1 MKHLYL
7 LLLAVG
13 LLDQGSLQAQ
23 CTNHTLDWDYREF
36 FARDNSTIRSYTSL
50 AHSQTQYFAFGAN
63 KLTITHNYGGDAEV
77 GGDVTT
83 HTGETGSYATG
94 ADIRF
99 SNNGEIGFAFQTAVS
114 NLQFSIYDI
123 DRSQRIEFEAWDG
136 ATQRNISLATVSGSV
151 LTISNNNS
159 TNARVDASNTTVAN
173 TSSDGTINV
182 SIAGPVT
189 SVTITISNT
198 QTCNSSCGGGGNED
212 GSFFISD
219 ISACSEGS
227 FPNNYHAVSQPFTGM
242 PGYMLTVVGNK
253 FYYFDPVSGV
263 AKFIFQDNTHTN
275 MNSLAYDAVNR
286 LIYYTYS
293 LSGSPSG
300 VNANEK
306 ALRRYDLNMDTFG
319 VVLNNVNDLGIPTFG
334 QGVESGA
341 AAFYDGSLYWG
352 IEGNNNT
359 AIESIIYR
367 IELNAS
373 QFPVGFSQVY
383 AQNVRI
389 PSSSSRQHDWAD
401 FTLNDGILYDFDGG
415 VANSPTAQ
423 NANFFHQNLLTGAV
437 TAYTPQVGVVP
448 KQASIDWQGNMYN
461 IGAPSGTDPGQATT
475 YNGTDGEGSP
485 VIMTHYGV
493 PLVGSWGDAAEAFR
507 PLCDFGDA
515 PASFDPD
522 PWSPAVNERDTALR
536 IGSNIDI
543 EWLTRGQSAAAD
555 LDNFDD
561 GVATVTIFSNLYST
575 YQVQVDVY
583 NNTSG
588 DATLMGW
595 LDWNGNGVFDAGEA
609 SAAQTISPL
618 AGTQQVYLS
627 WTGISSTLNTGD
639 ITYLRIRLT
648 SAVNGM
654 DVNDATGW
662 LADGETEDYPVSVQ
676 NIVLPVHLLSF
687 EAKAINNQAVQL
699 NWKAIS
705 DEAFEGYAVERSRDG
720 NSWSQIGFVSATA
733 SQAIQSYGFV
743 DQSPYKG
750 VSHYRLRLRE
760 KNAAERISEIRQ
772 VKITDAA
779 VKFSIAPNPANTQVS
794 LSLTATRPGTRAS
807 IKVINSSGHT
817 LHAQTLMLREG
828 SSTILLPLA
837 TEWPAGT
844 YLVVVA
850 TDEETQAEK
859 LMINR

>member
-13 LLDQGSLQAQ
+13 LLNEASLQAQ
-23 CTNHTLDWDYREF
+23 CTNHTLDWDYREY
-36 FARDNSTIRSYTSL
+36 FARTTGTIRTYVSL
-50 AHSQTQYFAFGAN
+50 SQSQNQYFAFGAN
-63 KLTITHNYGGDAEV
+63 KLTITHNYTANTAV
-77 GGDVTT
+77 NGDVTT
-83 HTGETGSYATG
+83 HTADAGSYGNG
-94 ADIRF
+94 ADVHFIG
-99 SNNGEIGFAFQTAVS
+99 NGEVGFTFQTAVT
-114 NLQFSIYDI
+114 NLQFSLYDI
-123 DRSQRIEFEAWDG
+123 DRSQRVEFEAWDG

-159 TNARVDASNTTVAN
+159 PNARVDASSTTVSN
-173 TSSDGTINV
+173 SSTDGTINV
-182 SIAGPVT
+182 SIAGPIT
-189 SVTITISNT
+189 SVTITVSNS
-198 QTCNSSCGGGGNED
+198 QTCSSSCGGGGNED
-212 GSFFISD
+212 GSYFISD
-219 ISACSEGS
+219 ITACSNGS
-227 FPNNYHAVSQPFTGM
+227 FPNNYHSVSQPFTGM
-242 PGYMLTVVGNK
+242 PGYMLTVVDNK

-263 AKFIFQDNTHTN
+263 AKFIFQDNTHSN

-293 LSGSPSG
+293 LSGSPG

-341 AAFYDGSLYWG
+341 AAFYDGNLYWG
-352 IEGNNNT
+352 IEGHSNT
-359 AIESIIYR
+359 AVESIIYR
-367 IELNAS
+367 VELNAS
-373 QFPVGFSQVY
+373 QFPIGFSQVY
-383 AQNVRI
+383 AQDVRLP
-389 PSSSSRQHDWAD
+389 PSTSRQHDWAD

-448 KQASIDWQGNMYN
+448 KQASINWQGDMFN
-461 IGAPSGTDPGQATT
+461 IGAPAAGDPGQATL

-485 VIMTHYGV
+485 VIITHYGV

-515 PASFDPD
+515 PASYDPD
-522 PWSPAVNERDTALR
+522 AWSPAVNERDSALR

-595 LDWNGNGVFDAGEA
+595 LDWNGNGVFDVGEA

-639 ITYLRIRLT
+639 ITYLRIRIT
-648 SAVNGM
+648 SAANSM
-654 DVNDATGW
+654 DADDATGW
-662 LADGETEDYPVSVQ
+662 FGDGETEDYPVSVQ
-676 NIVLPVHLLSF
+676 NIVLPVNLLSF
-687 EAKAINNQAVQL
+687 DAKAINNQSVQL

-705 DEAFEGYAVERSRDG
+705 DEAFDGYAIERSRDG
-720 NSWSQIGFVSATA
+720 NSWSQIGYVSATG
-733 SQAIQSYGFV
+733 SHSIQSYVYV
-743 DQSPYKG
+743 DQNPYKG
-750 VSHYRLRLRE
+750 ISHYRLRLRE
-760 KNAAERISEIRQ
+760 KNAAERISDIRQ
-772 VKITDAA
+772 VKIADAR
-779 VKFSIAPNPANTQVS
+779 VKFSITPNPATTQVS
-794 LSLTATRPGTRAS
+794 MLLTATRPGTRAS
-807 IKVINSSGHT
+807 IRVINSNGST
-817 LHAQTLMLREG
+817 LYTQTVTLREG
-828 SSTILLPLA
+828 SSTISLPLA

-850 TDEETQAEK
+850 TDEGIESEK
-859 LMINR
+859 LLINR